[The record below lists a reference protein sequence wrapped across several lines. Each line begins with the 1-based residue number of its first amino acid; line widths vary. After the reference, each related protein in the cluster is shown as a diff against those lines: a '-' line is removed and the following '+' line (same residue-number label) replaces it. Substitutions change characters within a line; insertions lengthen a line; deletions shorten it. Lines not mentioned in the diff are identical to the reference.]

1 MKMES
6 LDEQFEYAKK
16 NMYNI
21 DNVPIITDYLI
32 NKLMPFHILH
42 KKGHRLSTVYLGFYY
57 LQFAYLFINK
67 KNGNKE
73 VSEML
78 KLAMKYLFESYIDG
92 NQNIK
97 NIIIKLIIMINIS
110 ATNDGNIVYHIDETK
125 YEEFEQL
132 IKTNFLDI
140 LNL

>member
-1 MKMES
+1 MEMET
-6 LDEQFEYAKK
+6 LNEQFEYAKK

-32 NKLMPFHILH
+32 NKLMPFHILN
-42 KKGHRLSTVYLGFYY
+42 KKGHQLSTFYLGFYY

-73 VSEML
+73 ASEML
-78 KLAMKYLFESYIDG
+78 KLAMKYLFESYTNGHQDS
-92 NQNIK
+92 K
-97 NIIIKLIIMINIS
+97 SIITKLIIMINIS
-110 ATNDGNIVYHIDETK
+110 KTNDGNIVYYIDETK

-132 IKTNFLDI
+132 IKIEFIDI
-140 LNL
+140 IKS